1 MLLLSAFAMMLG
13 FSLHIFSKSNKS
25 AGLKMILLM
34 TIANFV
40 SIVAYLLN
48 LKPMTGMSWSVA
60 IVFLNAII
68 LILNLVIGFFVR
80 QLFYKKNSLYYKQ
93 VLNLFILSFISSI
106 ILLSF
111 AYIFKTEFNFFD
123 ISSKGFIYMFVC
135 ASGLFVFGSLIPV
148 LKSSVTIFKKGN
160 LFAKIDLL
168 IILNFLN
175 NLIGLYFYTF
185 EFPNKDSSIVLNML
199 VNLAFAY
206 YLAYFLLSE
215 HFTNKHLVKEG
226 ESVINLNYYSWL
238 ELQKHLSHWSE
249 TKSYLMSSNPD
260 LIEIVDSAKLS
271 DLEKIHYT
279 LRLLN
284 LKAKD
289 VAHAMNI
296 STRAVEMQ
304 RYRISKKLSKS
315 ENV

>member
-1 MLLLSAFAMMLG
+1 MLLLSAFAMLLG
-13 FSLHIFSKSNKS
+13 FSLHVFTKGNKS
-25 AGLKMILLM
+25 AGLKMILVM
-34 TIANFV
+34 SVANFV

-48 LKPMTGMSWSVA
+48 LKPVNGLSWSVA
-60 IVFLNAII
+60 IIFLNAII
-68 LILNLVIGFFVR
+68 LILNLVIGFYVR

-93 VLNLFILSFISSI
+93 ILNLFILSFISSI
-106 ILLSF
+106 VLLSI
-111 AYIFKTEFNFFD
+111 AYIFKTEYHFFD
-123 ISSKGFIYMFVC
+123 ISSNGFIFMFAC
-135 ASGLFVFGSLIPV
+135 ATGLFVFGSFIPAA
-148 LKSSVTIFKKGN
+148 KSSITIVKKGN

-185 EFPNKDSSIVLNML
+185 KFPSKDSSIVLNML

-215 HFTNKHLVKEG
+215 HFSGKSFVKDS
-226 ESVINLNYYSWL
+226 ESNLTLNNYSWM

-249 TKSYLMSSNPD
+249 TRSYLVISNPHI
-260 LIEIVDSAKLS
+260 IEIVDNAKLS

-304 RYRISKKLSKS
+304 RYRINKKLIKDVSA
-315 ENV
+315 